1 MTVLAKDAEPGKIY
15 RLTRDSGTT
24 YYKICDD
31 PARKRLEK
39 RLGSQNQKLM
49 SAEDRFAFQ
58 ALLKSRLERH
68 VLAMRVQRFRTKTGE
83 PKETK
88 AYVAFPPDY
97 VLREVEKPPG
107 YTSGRKPAGSPPD

>member
-31 PARKRLEK
+31 AAQKRLEK
-39 RLGSQNQKLM
+39 RLGGQHPKAM
-49 SAEDRFAFQ
+49 SAEDRIAFQ
-58 ALLKSRLERH
+58 AVQRARLERH
-68 VLAMRVQRFRTKTGE
+68 VLAMRILRFRSKDGTA
-83 PKETK
+83 KETK

-107 YTSGRKPAGSPPD
+107 YTSGKKPAGSPAD